1 MNLRALLAAAALLA
15 APNVA
20 GAQTAGGIR
29 VAPVL
34 VSLSPERA
42 IGSVSLHNGRA
53 SAVSFEVEAFTWTQ
67 VNGQDQLT
75 PTTTLIV
82 APGVFEIPAGQEQTL
97 RLGVRNADPNVET
110 AFRILLRELPA
121 ERQSGVALGF
131 ALEMSLPIFV
141 TPRGARAEIASRT
154 EGQQL
159 ILTNTGRS
167 YSQIA
172 LLNGQQRL
180 DAPRYLL
187 AGASATIELP
197 AQALNLQLHQANAS
211 GQTERTINVGHSVQH
226 ASVR

>member
-1 MNLRALLAAAALLA
+1 MKFRVLLAVAALLA
-15 APNVA
+15 APSVA
-20 GAQTAGGIR
+20 NAQNAGGIR

-34 VSLSPERA
+34 VSLSPERP
-42 IGSVSLHNGRA
+42 IGSVRLHNGRT
-53 SAVSFEVEAFTWTQ
+53 SPVSFEVEAYSWTQ

-75 PTTTLIV
+75 LTSALVI

-97 RLGVRNADPNVET
+97 RLGVRSADPNVET

-121 ERQSGVALGF
+121 ERQSGIALGF

-187 AGASATIELP
+187 ASASATIELP
-197 AQALNLQLHQANAS
+197 AQALELQLHQANAS
-211 GQTERTINVGHSVQH
+211 GQTERTIHVGPSVQH

>member
-1 MNLRALLAAAALLA
+1 MFRAPLAAAALLV
-15 APNVA
+15 APSVA
-20 GAQTAGGIR
+20 GAQSTGGIR

-34 VSLSPERA
+34 VSLNPERA
-42 IGSVSLHNGRA
+42 ISSVRLHNGRA
-53 SAVSFEVEAFTWTQ
+53 SAVSFEVETYTWTQ

-75 PTTTLIV
+75 PTTALIV
-82 APGVFEIPAGQEQTL
+82 APGVFEIPAGSDQTI
-97 RLGVRNADPNVET
+97 RVGVRGADPNVET

-141 TPRGARAEIASRT
+141 TPRGARAEITSRT
-154 EGQQL
+154 DGQQL

-180 DAPRYLL
+180 NAPRYLL

-197 AQALNLQLHQANAS
+197 AQAPAIQLLEANAG
-211 GQTERTINVGHSVQH
+211 GQTERTIHVGQSVQH

>member
-1 MNLRALLAAAALLA
+1 MNLRALLAATALLA
-15 APNVA
+15 MPSLA
-20 GAQTAGGIR
+20 GAQSTGGIR

-34 VSLSPERA
+34 VSLTPERA
-42 IGSVSLHNGRA
+42 IGSVRIHNGRA
-53 SAVSFEVEAFTWTQ
+53 SAASFEVEAYTWTQ

-75 PTTTLIV
+75 PTNALIV

-97 RLGVRNADPNVET
+97 RLGVRGADPNVET
-110 AFRILLRELPA
+110 AFRILLRELPT

-141 TPRGARAEIASRT
+141 TPRGARAEVASRT

-172 LLNGQQRL
+172 LLSGQQRL

-187 AGASATIELP
+187 AGASATIEVP
-197 AQALNLQLHQANAS
+197 AQAPALQLHEANAS
-211 GQTERTINVGHSVQH
+211 GQTERTIYVGHSVQH